1 MMYDLSDVFYFFI
14 LVAGLFYWSKTMAI
28 KEIAHKAAKRAC
40 GDANVLFLD
49 DSVVAHKTRLRRND
63 YGRIKIYREY
73 HFEFTTDGSQRYHGE
88 IHLLGKHVKHV
99 ELDAYR
105 IL

>member
-1 MMYDLSDVFYFFI
+1 MV
-14 LVAGLFYWSKTMAI
+14 I
-28 KEIAHKAAKRAC
+28 KEIAHNAAKIAC
-40 GDANVLFLD
+40 KDANVHFLD

-63 YGRIKIYREY
+63 YGQVKLYREY
-73 HFEFTTDGSQRYHGE
+73 SFEFSTDGSQRYHGE
-88 IHLLGKHVKHV
+88 VQILGKQVKHV